1 MIKKHNGKV
10 NKQYI
15 VFEIIRQDILYIE
28 SMNRKLSVIIREYC
42 KNNTHM
48 ALTSH

>member
-15 VFEIIRQDILYIE
+15 VFEIFIIRTIMYIE
-28 SMNRKLSVIIREYC
+28 LMNRKLSVIIG
-42 KNNTHM
+42 
-48 ALTSH
+48 